1 MTEDEPTTPLDDAT
15 FTWLWRSNIETLPR
29 VIREPLMPRRGV
41 YSIPG
46 KHWGDGCAR
55 VLVHPNLELDE
66 QATARELR
74 GLDHPQT
81 PAADD
86 RGPTGHPATDHMEES

>member
-1 MTEDEPTTPLDDAT
+1 M
-15 FTWLWRSNIETLPR
+15 
-29 VIREPLMPRRGV
+29 

-46 KHWGDGCAR
+46 KHWADGRAR
-55 VLVHPNLELDE
+55 VLVHPDLDLDE

-86 RGPTGHPATDHMEES
+86 RGPTGLSATDHMEENHDHDPRCCLRRSSHRPA